1 MTTVFTAM
9 QPTHLDA
16 VWRIECAAHSH
27 PWAESLV
34 RDLTSRGA
42 CHQVMLVDQ
51 QVVGYLC
58 PEYCWRSDL
67 IEYCG

>member
-27 PWAESLV
+27 PW
-34 RDLTSRGA
+34 
-42 CHQVMLVDQ
+42 
-51 QVVGYLC
+51 
-58 PEYCWRSDL
+58 RSP
-67 IEYCG
+67 